1 MKRAEELG
9 QNRLYLERMGLN
21 RLLGQSGDG
30 DLCPFASG
38 FGEMPPYFAGR
49 STQQR
54 AAVKCLDAMRA
65 GGRFGG
71 CLVLWGP
78 RGNGKTAML
87 EWTAREAR
95 ERGVQV
101 LNYAAAALETKEE
114 LMKRVAGR
122 PRWTERVAEIPW
134 SGLRWRTRAQVEDAL
149 DDILVRRLRK
159 APLALLIDEAH
170 TLEPSVGQLIL
181 NAVQMLASSDGAI
194 LLVLAGTPILAD
206 RLAEMQSTFW
216 ERSEVLPFNILS
228 KQDASD
234 AIRIPFESAG
244 RTISVDA
251 LAGVVSASNGYPYFL
266 QSWGTLLWSDLGQSA
281 AHVTESD
288 VRRVQSDFDRMRD
301 QLYQIRLRELKRLEL
316 FKAAVAVARAYGSA
330 QDLHE
335 AEIAAALEP
344 IIASEGTSRDT
355 DSVAAT
361 ISRLESV
368 GFIWQPGCAR
378 PDCYARGIPSLMDYV
393 LKAAGSVT
401 SATRV

>member
-1 MKRAEELG
+1 
-9 QNRLYLERMGLN
+9 MGLN
-21 RLLGQSGDG
+21 RLLRHSGG
-30 DLCPFASG
+30 GGLCPFASG

-49 STQQR
+49 GTQQR

-65 GGRFGG
+65 GGRFER

-101 LNYAAAALETKEE
+101 LKYAAAALETQEQ
-114 LMKRVAGR
+114 LMNRVAGR
-122 PRWTERVAEIPW
+122 PRWTERVAEISW
-134 SGLRWRTRAQVEDAL
+134 SGLRWKPRARVEDAL
-149 DDILVRRLRK
+149 EDILVRRLRK

-170 TLEPSVGQLIL
+170 TLEPSVGRLIL

-194 LLVLAGTPILAD
+194 LLVLAGTPILTD

-216 ERSEVLPFNILS
+216 ERSKVLPFNLLS
-228 KQDASD
+228 NQDASD

-244 RTISVDA
+244 RTISAEA

-266 QSWGTLLWSDLGQSA
+266 QSWGTLLWSDVGQSA
-281 AHVTESD
+281 VHVTESD
-288 VRRVQSDFDRMRD
+288 VQRVQSDFDRKRD
-301 QLYQIRLRELKRLEL
+301 QFYQLRLRELRRLDL
-316 FKAAVAVARAYGSA
+316 LKAAVAVARAYGSA
-330 QDLHE
+330 QDLH
-335 AEIAAALEP
+335 ASEIAAALEP
-344 IIASEGTSRDT
+344 TIATESTSRDA
-355 DSVAAT
+355 DSVAET

-378 PDCYARGIPSLMDYV
+378 PDCYSRGIPSLMDYV
-393 LKAAGSVT
+393 LKAASSAT
-401 SATRV
+401 SARSG